1 MVPLTGWAALL
12 QPVDQTLSVWTIPVA
27 DVQSECGSLSG
38 FKGLLSNKEIADSF
52 GDREVH
58 TVRAGETLYI
68 APGYIA
74 FPTFFLHD
82 EVETATAANY
92 WYLPMLSKA
101 HRENMESD
109 IRECIVTAHSG
120 HLARLEANP
129 VWKEIAKK
137 FSDFIK
143 S

>member
-1 MVPLTGWAALL
+1 MVPLTGWAALI
-12 QPVDQTLSVWTIPVA
+12 QPVAQTLSVWTIPVA
-27 DVQSECGSLSG
+27 DVQQECGSLSG
-38 FKGLLSNKEIADSF
+38 FRGFLSNKEIADTF

-92 WYLPMLSKA
+92 WYMPMLSKG
-101 HRENMESD
+101 HRENMEPD
-109 IRECIVTAHSG
+109 IRECIVTAHRG
-120 HLARLEANP
+120 HLARLEQNL
-129 VWKEIAKK
+129 VWKDIAAK